1 MRCQKWTTIV
11 KWLIL
16 EHGLIIKI
24 WIVEAA
30 MINEQKLKIF
40 CAVMQGVLSTPR
52 ELKLRGEN
60 VLSSEDLC
68 AAAKEIT
75 DLAFAE
81 LHDEPETE
89 VKSTMEQCKLCGG
102 APKYEGFL
110 RNRKALYTCAS
121 DGCVMNDIQISQ
133 DEWSCLMGGSDER

>member
-1 MRCQKWTTIV
+1 
-11 KWLIL
+11 
-16 EHGLIIKI
+16 
-24 WIVEAA
+24 
-30 MINEQKLKIF
+30 MINEQKLQIF
-40 CAVMQGVLSTPR
+40 CAVMQGFLLTPR
-52 ELKLRGEN
+52 ELKLRGET

-102 APKYEGFL
+102 APRSRGGF
-110 RNRKALYTCAS
+110 KDHVPLYACS
-121 DGCVMNDIQISQ
+121 F
-133 DEWSCLMGGSDER
+133 DECPMSEVGLIAAEWGCLMGDGDE